1 MMAEAK
7 DDETTY
13 GDLTGDNVLRLN
25 TMNSGLTV
33 PSTSSRI
40 RNSPSQVSSQIGGTS
55 LRQRPSRL
63 SKYGVSF
70 QPPQDDAVH
79 YPADARSVSF
89 FEKVIHLAC
98 KGPGACFNWKKCE
111 VQMTRNWLY
120 CYSLSSL
127 LEGKYVTD
135 YYLNFFGIASPWSIQ
150 SPDNISSIALIWLK
164 VH

>member
-33 PSTSSRI
+33 PSTSSKI

-70 QPPQDDAVH
+70 EPPQDDAVH

-89 FEKVIHLAC
+89 FEKVNHLAC

-111 VQMTRNWLY
+111 VQMTGNCLY

-127 LEGKYVTD
+127 L
-135 YYLNFFGIASPWSIQ
+135 
-150 SPDNISSIALIWLK
+150 
-164 VH
+164 

>member
-1 MMAEAK
+1 MAEAK

-70 QPPQDDAVH
+70 EPPQDDAVH

-89 FEKVIHLAC
+89 FEKVIHTAW
-98 KGPGACFNWKKCE
+98 KGPEACFNWKKCE
-111 VQMTRNWLY
+111 VQMTGNCLY

-127 LEGKYVTD
+127 FGGKYVTD
-135 YYLNFFGIASPWSIQ
+135 FCLNFFGIASPWSIQ
-150 SPDNISSIALIWLK
+150 SVDNIFSIALIWLK